1 MKNTQQQINNEE
13 IWQAALGEVELNIS
27 KANFVTWFKNTSLAA
42 KKDGAAI
49 ISVPNNFAKEWLKN
63 KYNKFILKALRNISP
78 DIKEVDYV
86 IKQEDLPK
94 KNEKKQTTPKQQTK
108 EEQQLFFEDF
118 KINKE
123 TGLNQKYGFENFVI
137 GSSNELAHAAAISIT
152 KNPGTT
158 YNPLFIYGNV
168 GLGKTHLLQAIG
180 NEIARQKAKLKIKYV
195 SSEKFTDDMV
205 NAIKSGTM
213 AVFKENYRNL
223 DVLLIDDIQFIAG
236 KDKTQEEFFHVFNSL
251 YGLNKQI
258 VFSSDRTP
266 KSIPLLEDRLR
277 SRFEGGMIADIS
289 LPDFE
294 TRLAILK
301 SKTEEKKAAINE
313 DVLNYIA
320 QNIQNNIREIEG
332 ALNRIIAEAV
342 LKNEVVSL
350 NKTKELLSGFIAS
363 KKTTTA
369 KQVIKTVAE
378 FYDLKEDDLIKK
390 SRKKE
395 IARPRQIIMYL
406 LREELRASFPYIGE
420 VVGGRD
426 HTTALYSCEKISTDL
441 KSNDALLQEINLIKQ
456 RLYTNPV

>member
-1 MKNTQQQINNEE
+1 MKNFQQQINNEE

-27 KANFVTWFKNTSLAA
+27 KANFVTWFKNTSFAA
-42 KKDGAAI
+42 KKDGVAV

-86 IKQEDLPK
+86 IKQEGLSPK
-94 KNEKKQTTPKQQTK
+94 AAQKQAGQKQQAK
-108 EEQQLFFEDF
+108 EEQQLFFEEF

-123 TGLNQKYGFENFVI
+123 TGLNQKYGFESFVI
-137 GSSNELAHAAAISIT
+137 GSSNELAHAAAFSVT
-152 KNPGTT
+152 KNPGMT
-158 YNPLFIYGNV
+158 YNPLFIYGSV
-168 GLGKTHLLQAIG
+168 GLGKTHLLQSIG
-180 NEIARQKAKLKIKYV
+180 NELAKQQPKMKIKYV

-205 NAIKSGTM
+205 NAIKAGKM
-213 AVFKENYRNL
+213 AFFKETYRNL

-236 KDKTQEEFFHVFNSL
+236 KDKTQEEFFHVFNAL

-277 SRFEGGMIADIS
+277 SRFEGGMIADVGS
-289 LPDFE
+289 PDFE

-301 SKTEEKKAAINE
+301 SKMEEKKAIIHE
-313 DVLNYIA
+313 DVLNYIS
-320 QNIQNNIREIEG
+320 QNIQNNIRELEG
-332 ALNRIIAEAV
+332 ALNRVIAESV
-342 LKNEVVSL
+342 LKNEAASL
-350 NKTKELLSGFIAS
+350 NKTKEILSGFIAS

-369 KQVIKTVAE
+369 KQIIKTVAE

-420 VVGGRD
+420 VLGGRD

-441 KSNDALLQEINLIKQ
+441 KTNDALLQEVNLIKQ
-456 RLYTNPV
+456 QLYTNSI